1 MLNPQ
6 GRSTDSGEIAGP
18 PVVTAF
24 TSTARRVGSHAR
36 PAPLAGPSDGAPSAE
51 KQNEDSQ
58 SASSPGDQSEEQGV
72 LGSNPDTPTN
82 FSLQIKALSR
92 SAVSPHPNEN
102 GTERHRTAGCGT
114 QSPKKVPKSRS
125 DVPLLFGPA
134 RAERA
139 SMPVALSEQRTLGCA
154 HLLGVVIATREQMAV
169 DVHRHHD
176 RRVPKPPLHDH

>member
-58 SASSPGDQSEEQGV
+58 SASSPGDQSEEEGGDGGEGLTADNAEVRPIGGRTGRLEAGQTV
-72 LGSNPDTPTN
+72 TSIWTLPMLRQKRLVKPSPPR
-82 FSLQIKALSR
+82 SPAAAPRAASAPRRALR
-92 SAVSPHPNEN
+92 RRARPCCRR
-102 GTERHRTAGCGT
+102 GTRNAT
-114 QSPKKVPKSRS
+114 
-125 DVPLLFGPA
+125 A
-134 RAERA
+134 RAVPQARA
-139 SMPVALSEQRTLGCA
+139 
-154 HLLGVVIATREQMAV
+154 
-169 DVHRHHD
+169 
-176 RRVPKPPLHDH
+176 RRPPH